1 MSKPWN
7 GNPARCSFNLNSE
20 SAMRHYWH
28 LEGINLDHTWVT
40 IGTFD
45 GVHRGHQ
52 EIVKRLV
59 SGAHQ
64 KGSNAVVITFHPHP
78 AVVLGKRQN
87 PNYLTTPEERAEL
100 LGELGVDV
108 VITHPFN
115 LEIAS
120 LSAHQFIARLDAHL
134 GISHLLVGEDF
145 ALGKGREGNVPRLIE
160 LGQEFGYQVETVSP
174 VKNSGVVVSSS
185 LIREKISEGNVAQA
199 ARLLGRYYK
208 IMGQVVPGDGRGKL
222 IGIPTANL
230 SIWAE
235 RTIPKTGVYA
245 CRAYLGENSY
255 QAVTNIGVRP
265 TFENAPVLPR
275 VETHLLDYDG
285 DLYGKEL
292 HLEFYE
298 RLRDEKKFS
307 AIQELFAQIQ
317 ADIARAR
324 EILRP

>member
-1 MSKPWN
+1 
-7 GNPARCSFNLNSE
+7 
-20 SAMRHYWH
+20 MRHYWH
-28 LEGINLDHTWVT
+28 LEGVNLDQTWVT

-59 SGAHQ
+59 LGAHQ
-64 KGSNAVVITFHPHP
+64 SGSTAVVITFHPHP

-87 PNYLTTPEERAEL
+87 ANYLTTPEERAEL

-120 LSAHQFIARLDAHL
+120 LSAYQFISRLDAHL
-134 GISHLLVGEDF
+134 GISLLLVGEDF
-145 ALGKGREGNVPRLIE
+145 ALGKGREGNVARLKE
-160 LGQEFGYQVETVSP
+160 LGQEFGYQVETVSA
-174 VKNSGVVVSSS
+174 VKNSGIIVSSS
-185 LIREKISEGNVAQA
+185 LIRERISEGNVAQA

-208 IMGQVVPGDGRGKL
+208 IMGQVIPGDGRGKL

-245 CRAYLGENSY
+245 CRVYLGGNSF

-275 VETHLLDYDG
+275 VETHLIDYDG

-292 HLEFYE
+292 YLEFYE

-307 AIQELFAQIQ
+307 GIQELLAQIQ
-317 ADIARAR
+317 ADIGRAR

>member
-1 MSKPWN
+1 
-7 GNPARCSFNLNSE
+7 
-20 SAMRHYWH
+20 MRHYWH
-28 LEGINLDHTWVT
+28 LEGVNLDRTWVT

-59 SGAHQ
+59 AGAHQ
-64 KGSNAVVITFHPHP
+64 SGSQTVVITFHPHP

-87 PNYLTTPEERAEL
+87 ANYLTTPEERAEL
-100 LGELGVDV
+100 LGELGIDV

-120 LSAHQFIARLDAHL
+120 LSAYEFISRLDVHL
-134 GISHLLVGEDF
+134 GISHLLIGENF
-145 ALGKGREGNVPRLIE
+145 ALGKGREGNVTRLTE
-160 LGQEFGYQVETVSP
+160 LGQEFGYQVETVPP
-174 VKNSGVVVSSS
+174 VKNGDIVISSS
-185 LIREKISEGNVAQA
+185 LIRERIVEGNVAQA
-199 ARLLGRYYK
+199 ARLLGRHYK

-222 IGIPTANL
+222 LGIPTANL

-245 CRAYLGENSY
+245 CRVYLGGDNY
-255 QAVTNIGVRP
+255 QAVTNIGFRP
-265 TFENAPVLPR
+265 TFEDSSILPR

-298 RLRDEKKFS
+298 RLRDERKFTGVG
-307 AIQELFAQIQ
+307 ELLAQIQ
-317 ADIARAR
+317 TDIARAR
-324 EILRP
+324 EILGP